1 MKVAAISAGILSP
14 TGVPYLVAA
23 IDLFDRLLILVPT
36 NALGRFVLI
45 AFIALTIVFAH
56 NFWTMEGAA
65 RSANQA
71 HFYKNLGLIGG
82 LAPGSGG
89 AARWT
94 TVSQRVDSGEPRVAL

>member
-1 MKVAAISAGILSP
+1 MD
-14 TGVPYLVAA
+14 YLFWY
-23 IDLFDRLLILVPT
+23 LP

-65 RSANQA
+65 RPANQA